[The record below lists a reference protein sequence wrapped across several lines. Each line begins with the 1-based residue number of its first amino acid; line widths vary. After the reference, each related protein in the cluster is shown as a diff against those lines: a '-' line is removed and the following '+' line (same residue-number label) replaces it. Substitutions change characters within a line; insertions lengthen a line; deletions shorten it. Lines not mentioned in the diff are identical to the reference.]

1 MHLKHYLLLFILFSF
16 LSFSQTSQVD
26 DTTLVID
33 TENFTNFEEVKVNQG
48 ETLSQICEDLELPAP
63 QLFISKIKENKNFIL
78 KEGQKIR
85 IHKTLAPISELSFLE
100 FPVNSKTSQFFLWQ
114 KSEWKNVEI
123 SKNFETRI
131 KKFSGIVK
139 TSLWNSAEESEMD
152 IKLLIK
158 LSEVFAWV
166 LDFSRE
172 IQAGDEWRLIATEYT
187 YKGQHVGWKD
197 VEAAEFKRG
206 DQLYQAINYEDSE
219 SKRKGF
225 FNSVGES
232 LEKIFLKS
240 PIKFGRITSRFTR
253 KRFHPILQVNRPHLG
268 IDYGAPVG
276 TPIMAVGDG
285 IVEFANWSGGGGRV
299 LKIRHNSTFTTAYK
313 HLSRFSK
320 GISVGK
326 KVHQGDIVAFSGSS
340 GLSTGP
346 HLHFEFLKNG
356 SFVDPQSLKFP
367 SATPLSSAEKQRFE
381 EVLRKNVALLPQW
394 PTESTV
400 AFQKNETS
408 LNP

>member
-1 MHLKHYLLLFILFSF
+1 MHLKHSLLLFTLFSF
-16 LSFSQTSQVD
+16 LSLSQISQAE
-26 DTTLVID
+26 DTKPVID

-78 KEGQKIR
+78 REGQKIR

-100 FPVNSKTSQFFLWQ
+100 FPVSSKTSQFFLWK

-139 TSLWNSAEESEMD
+139 TSLWNSAEESQMD

-172 IQAGDEWRLIATEYT
+172 IQAGDEWRLVATEYT

-206 DQLYQAINYEDSE
+206 DQLYQAINYEDLE

-268 IDYGAPVG
+268 IDYGAPV
-276 TPIMAVGDG
+276 
-285 IVEFANWSGGGGRV
+285 
-299 LKIRHNSTFTTAYK
+299 
-313 HLSRFSK
+313 
-320 GISVGK
+320 
-326 KVHQGDIVAFSGSS
+326 
-340 GLSTGP
+340 
-346 HLHFEFLKNG
+346 
-356 SFVDPQSLKFP
+356 
-367 SATPLSSAEKQRFE
+367 
-381 EVLRKNVALLPQW
+381 
-394 PTESTV
+394 
-400 AFQKNETS
+400 
-408 LNP
+408 

>member
-1 MHLKHYLLLFILFSF
+1 MHLKHSLLLFTLFSF
-16 LSFSQTSQVD
+16 LSLSQISQAE
-26 DTTLVID
+26 DTKPVID

-78 KEGQKIR
+78 REGQKIR

-100 FPVNSKTSQFFLWQ
+100 FPVSSKTSQFFLWQ
-114 KSEWKNVEI
+114 NSQWKSLEV

-139 TSLWNSAEESEMD
+139 TSLWNSAEESQMD

-172 IQAGDEWRLIATEYT
+172 IQAGDEWRLVATEYT

-206 DQLYQAINYEDSE
+206 DQLYQAINYEDLE

-356 SFVDPQSLKFP
+356 SFIDPQSLKFP
-367 SATPLSSAEKQRFE
+367 SATPLSSEEKQRFE
-381 EVLRKNVALLPQW
+381 EVMRKNVALLPQW

-400 AFQKNETS
+400 AFQKNEPS

>member
-1 MHLKHYLLLFILFSF
+1 MHLKHSLLLFILFSF

-139 TSLWNSAEESEMD
+139 TSLWNSAEESQMD

-240 PIKFGRITSRFTR
+240 PIKFGRITSRFSR

-400 AFQKNETS
+400 AFQKNEIS

>member
-1 MHLKHYLLLFILFSF
+1 MILKYTLCALTLFPF
-16 LSFSQTSQVD
+16 LSFAEEASS
-26 DTTLVID
+26 LAPD
-33 TENFTNFEEVKVNQG
+33 TENFTSFEEVKVNQG
-48 ETLSQICEDLELPAP
+48 ETLSQICEDLELPSP

-78 KEGQKIR
+78 KEGQKIK
-85 IHKTLAPISELSFLE
+85 IYKTLAPVVEFSFLE
-100 FPVNSKTSQFFLWQ
+100 FPINSRTSQFYSWN
-114 KSEWKNVEI
+114 KGSWKNTEI
-123 SKNFETRI
+123 NKNFETQI
-131 KKFSGIVK
+131 QKFSGIVK
-139 TSLWNSAEESEMD
+139 NSLWSSAEEAQMD
-152 IKLLIK
+152 TSLLIK
-158 LSEVFAWV
+158 LSEVFGWV

-172 IQAGDEWRLIATEYT
+172 VQPGDEWRLVATAYS
-187 YKGQHVGWKD
+187 YKGKHMGWKD
-197 VEAAEFKRG
+197 IEAAEFKRG
-206 DQLYQAINYEDSE
+206 NQIYQAFNYEDPE
-219 SKRKGF
+219 SKRKGY
-225 FNSVGES
+225 FNSIGES

-240 PIKFGRITSRFTR
+240 PIKFGHITSRFSR

-276 TPIMAVGDG
+276 TPIMAVGEG
-285 IVEFANWSGGGGRV
+285 TVEFANWSGGGGRV

-367 SATPLSSAEKQRFE
+367 SASPLSDDEKNRFAD
-381 EVLRKNVALLPQW
+381 VLRKNTSILPQW
-394 PTESTV
+394 PNESTV
-400 AFQKNETS
+400 AMRKSDNAP
-408 LNP
+408 NR

>member
-1 MHLKHYLLLFILFSF
+1 MNLVKFSLSIFFSILIVSNGFSEES
-16 LSFSQTSQVD
+16 SFSHDQS
-26 DTTLVID
+26 
-33 TENFTNFEEVKVNQG
+33 ENFTSFDEVKVNQG
-48 ETLSQICEDLELPAP
+48 ETLSEICEDLELPAP
-63 QLFISKIKENKNFIL
+63 QVFIEKIKENKNFVL
-78 KEGQKIR
+78 REGQKIKV
-85 IHKTLAPISELSFLE
+85 HKTLAPIVELSFLE
-100 FPVNSKTSQFFLWQ
+100 FPLNSKTSQFFLWKNSDW
-114 KSEWKNVEI
+114 KSFELN
-123 SKNFETRI
+123 KNFETQI

-139 TSLWNSAEESEMD
+139 SSLWSSAEDARMDTSL
-152 IKLLIK
+152 LIN

-172 IQAGDEWRLIATEYT
+172 VQPGDEWRLVATEYT
-187 YKGQHVGWKD
+187 YKGQHMGWKD
-197 VEAAEFKRG
+197 IEAAEFKRG
-206 DQLYQAINYEDSE
+206 NQIYQAFNYEDPE
-219 SKRKGF
+219 SKRRGF
-225 FNSVGES
+225 FNSLGES

-240 PIKFGRITSRFTR
+240 PIKFGRITSRFNR

-285 IVEFANWSGGGGRV
+285 TVEFASWSGGGGRV

-326 KVHQGDIVAFSGSS
+326 KIHQGDIVAFSGSS

-367 SATPLSSAEKQRFE
+367 SASPLSEDERNRF
-381 EVLRKNVALLPQW
+381 VLVLQKNKALLPQW

-400 AFQKNETS
+400 AYQKNNNQ

>member
-1 MHLKHYLLLFILFSF
+1 MLLKKYLFTLAFISCV
-16 LSFSQTSQVD
+16 STAQTLAFDS
-26 DTTLVID
+26 
-33 TENFTNFEEVKVNQG
+33 ENFTSFEEVKVNQG
-48 ETLSQICEDLELPAP
+48 ETLSQICEELEIPSP
-63 QLFISKIKENKNFIL
+63 QLFISKIKENKNFVL

-85 IHKTLAPISELSFLE
+85 IHKTLAPISGLSALE
-100 FPVNSKTSQFFLWQ
+100 FPLSSKTSQFFLWNN
-114 KSEWKNVEI
+114 SEWKTFEVN
-123 SKNFETRI
+123 KNFETRV

-139 TSLWNSAEESEMD
+139 SSLWNSAEESQMD
-152 IKLLIK
+152 IPLLIK

-166 LDFSRE
+166 IDFSRE
-172 IQAGDEWRLIATEYT
+172 IQAGDEWRLIATEYI
-187 YKGQHVGWKD
+187 YKGQHMGWKD
-197 VEAAEFKRG
+197 IEAAEFKRG
-206 DQLYQAINYEDSE
+206 NQLYQAFNYEDND
-219 SKRKGF
+219 SKRKGY
-225 FNSVGES
+225 FNALGES

-240 PIKFGRITSRFTR
+240 PIKFGRITSRFNR

-320 GISVGK
+320 GISVGR
-326 KVHQGDIVAFSGSS
+326 KVHQGDIVAYSGSS

-367 SATPLSSAEKQRFE
+367 SSAPLSEEEKSRFST
-381 EVLRKNVALLPQW
+381 VLLKNQALLPQW
-394 PTESTV
+394 PTESSL
-400 AFQKNETS
+400 ALQKDQANF
-408 LNP
+408 NP

>member
-139 TSLWNSAEESEMD
+139 TSLWNSAEESQMD